1 MKIVIAGA
9 GGLVGKEFARHF
21 SDEHQVLAL
30 KHGDLDITD
39 AQAVRRLI
47 FNERPALIINCAV
60 LGVDA
65 CELEP
70 TLAWSV
76 NVTGAENLAKA
87 AADINAEVLHISTNY
102 VFGGKREG
110 DSFYT
115 VEDAPNP
122 INVYGQTKLAGEGAV
137 RAASRR
143 SFIIRTSWIF
153 GIGKKN
159 FFSTAHR
166 SLKAAR
172 RIRAITDVRAS
183 STYVGDLVSRVAEI
197 LPRQRY
203 SIYQVVNNGLCSYYD
218 FALEAARILKFSD
231 VEMMRLIEPVKSS
244 ATRQNAQRPRY
255 TPMQCIV
262 SEELGLAALRDWR
275 EALAEYIR
283 RDCNSNDGIENFTS
297 K

>member
-1 MKIVIAGA
+1 MKIAISGA
-9 GGLVGKEFARHF
+9 AGLVGKEFARHF
-21 SDEHQVLAL
+21 SNEHQVLAL
-30 KHGDLDITD
+30 KHSDLDITD
-39 AQAVRRLI
+39 AQAVSRLI
-47 FNERPALIINCAV
+47 FDERPALIINCAV

-65 CELEP
+65 CELE
-70 TLAWSV
+70 TALAWSV
-76 NVTGAENLAKA
+76 NVAGAENLAKA
-87 AADINAEVLHISTNY
+87 AAEINAEVLHLSTNY
-102 VFGGKREG
+102 VFDGKRKG

-122 INVYGQTKLAGEGAV
+122 INVYGQTKLAGERAV

-172 RIRAITDVRAS
+172 QVRAITDVWAS
-183 STYVGDLVSRVAEI
+183 STYVRDLVLRVAEI
-197 LPRQRY
+197 LPRRHY
-203 SIYQVVNNGLCSYYD
+203 STYHVVNDGLCSYYD

-231 VEMMRLIEPVKSS
+231 AEVMQLIEPVKSS

-255 TPMQCIV
+255 TPIRCIV
-262 SEELGLAALRDWR
+262 SDELGFSALRDWR
-275 EALAEYIR
+275 EALAEYIHS
-283 RDCNSNDGIENFTS
+283 DCTLNE
-297 K
+297 